1 MDLFKHELT
10 SPVSILPHDGEVWYT
25 AHFFGPIQSANYFQR
40 LYDELDW
47 QRDELLMFG
56 KRIITK
62 RMVTWY
68 GDSELSYTYS
78 KIERKAKPWPAVLW
92 EIKEYL
98 EKSTQ
103 TTFNSCLGNLYHN
116 GEEGMSWHSD
126 DEPELKHNGSIAS
139 LSFGAIRQFQ
149 FKHQR
154 DQTKIALE
162 LLPGSLL
169 MMQGATQQ
177 HWKHQLPVSK
187 KVGSPRINLTFRT
200 IVPNQKNS
208 KR

>member
-1 MDLFKHELT
+1 MDLFQQALN
-10 SPVSILPHDGEVWYT
+10 SPVGILPYDGTVWYHP
-25 AHFFGPIQSANYFQR
+25 HFIGAAQSDHYLQR

-47 QRDELLMFG
+47 QRDELMMFG

-92 EIKEYL
+92 EIKAYL

-103 TTFNSCLGNLYHN
+103 TSFNSCLGNLYHN

-126 DEPELKHNGSIAS
+126 DEPELAYNGVIAS
-139 LSFGAIRQFQ
+139 VSFGAVRPFQFQ
-149 FKHQR
+149 HKR
-154 DQTKIALE
+154 DRKKITLE

-169 MMQGATQQ
+169 LMQGETQL
-177 HWKHQLPVSK
+177 HWKHQLPVTK
-187 KVGSPRINLTFRT
+187 KVKTARINLTFRT
-200 IVPNQKNS
+200 IVPNQK
-208 KR
+208 K